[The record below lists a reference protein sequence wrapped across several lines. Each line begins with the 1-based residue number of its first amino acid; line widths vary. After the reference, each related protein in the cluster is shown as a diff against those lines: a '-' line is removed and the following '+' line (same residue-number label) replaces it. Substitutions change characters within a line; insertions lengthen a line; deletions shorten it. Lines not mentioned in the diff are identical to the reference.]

1 MKKNFYLILIILC
14 CSGITFSSCRDGNSK
29 KSTNVRPNSIP
40 GTKSNATIHYA
51 KGFWLEQKENYQV
64 LHIKDPQSQNSTE
77 YTFAL
82 RQRGTQTDIPD
93 NLEIIDLPVKGLIC
107 MTSLQLSNFIR
118 LGATDKVVGISSTRF
133 LNNPTIKQQLSEGK
147 TKKIGIE
154 GNFDPEII
162 MSLAPDII
170 LISPFK
176 QGGYDAMKEVD
187 IPLVPHLGYKEMTPL
202 GQAEWIKFVGLL
214 IGQEQQANKIFSEI
228 EKKYNE
234 LKTLTAKVK
243 HRPVV
248 LSGEIHGGA
257 WYAVGGQSFLAQVF
271 KDAGADYFLKDDP
284 RSGGVN
290 LDFETVYNQ
299 ADSADYWRILNS
311 YPGTYSYEVLKAQDE
326 RYADFKAFKQK
337 GVIYCNM
344 REKAY
349 YENMPMEPELLL
361 SDFIK
366 VFHPDLLPDYQPVYY
381 NLLKD

>member
-1 MKKNFYLILIILC
+1 MRNYFYVFLIAAC
-14 CSGITFSSCRDGNSK
+14 CCTIVSCGNRNSRK
-29 KSTNVRPNSIP
+29 AGRVKANSTTTTMSDN
-40 GTKSNATIHYA
+40 TIRYA
-51 KGFWLEQKENYQV
+51 KGFWLEQKTGYQL
-64 LHIKDPQSQNSTE
+64 LHIKDPQSANSTE

-82 RQRGTQTDIPD
+82 RKRGAKADIPSG
-93 NLEIIDLPVKGLIC
+93 LEIIELPVKGLIC

-133 LNNPTIKQQLSEGK
+133 LNNPAMQQQLAEGK
-147 TKKIGIE
+147 TRKIGIE

-162 MSLAPDII
+162 MNLAPDII

-202 GQAEWIKFVGLL
+202 GQAEWIRFTGLL
-214 IGQEQQANKIFSEI
+214 TGQEEKADEIFAGI
-228 EKKYNE
+228 ESRYNE
-234 LKTLTAKVK
+234 LKALTARVD

-311 YPGTYSYEVLKAQDE
+311 YPGTYSYDALKAQDE
-326 RYADFKAFKQK
+326 RYADFKAFRKK

-349 YENMPMEPELLL
+349 YENMPMEPDKLL

-381 NLLKD
+381 NLLTD

>member
-1 MKKNFYLILIILC
+1 MKPFFCFISVVILC
-14 CSGITFSSCRDGNSK
+14 CGIAFTSCKPRNSK
-29 KSTNVRPNSIP
+29 SKSPDTSASADSVGGIR
-40 GTKSNATIHYA
+40 YA
-51 KGFWLEQKENYQV
+51 KGFRLEQHKDYQL
-64 LHIKDPQSQNSTE
+64 LHIKDPQSENSTE
-77 YTFAL
+77 YVFAL
-82 RQRGTQTDIPD
+82 RQRGTHPAIPAGT
-93 NLEIIDLPVKGLIC
+93 EIIDLPVNGLIC

-133 LNNPTIKQQLSEGK
+133 LSNPTMKQQLADGK
-147 TKKIGIE
+147 TLKIGIE

-214 IGQEQQANKIFSEI
+214 IGQEQKADEIFAGI
-228 EKKYNE
+228 EKRYNE
-234 LKTLTAKVK
+234 LKALTAQVE

-248 LSGEIHGGA
+248 LSGEIHGGT

-311 YPGTYSYEVLKAQDE
+311 FPGTYSYDALKAQDA
-326 RYADFKAFKQK
+326 RYADFKAFRQK

-349 YENMPMEPELLL
+349 YENMPMEPDLLL

-366 VFHPDLLPDYQPVYY
+366 AFHPALLPDYQPVYY

>member
-1 MKKNFYLILIILC
+1 MKNYFYVFLMAVCCCTII
-14 CSGITFSSCRDGNSK
+14 SCGNRDSRKAGNVK
-29 KSTNVRPNSIP
+29 ADSTTT
-40 GTKSNATIHYA
+40 TKSGNDLRYA
-51 KGFWLEQKENYQV
+51 KGFWLEQKTGYQL
-64 LHIKDPQSQNSTE
+64 LHIKDPQSANSTE

-82 RQRGTQTDIPD
+82 RKRGVKADIPSGV
-93 NLEIIDLPVKGLIC
+93 ETIDLPVKGLIC

-118 LGATDKVVGISSTRF
+118 LSATDKVVGISSTRF
-133 LNNPTIKQQLSEGK
+133 LTNPAMQQQLAEGK
-147 TKKIGIE
+147 TRKIGIE

-162 MSLAPDII
+162 MNLAPDII

-202 GQAEWIKFVGLL
+202 GQAEWIKLTGLL
-214 IGQEQQANKIFSEI
+214 TGQEEKAEEIFAAI
-228 EKKYNE
+228 ESRYNE
-234 LKTLTAKVK
+234 LKALTAGVK

-248 LSGEIHGGA
+248 LSGEIHGGT

-284 RSGGVN
+284 HSGGVN

-311 YPGTYSYEVLKAQDE
+311 FPGTYSYEALKAQDE
-326 RYADFKAFKQK
+326 RYADFQAFREK
-337 GVIYCNM
+337 GIIYCNM

-349 YENMPMEPELLL
+349 YENMPMEPEKLL

-366 VFHPDLLPDYQPVYY
+366 VFHPELLPDYQPVYY
-381 NLLKD
+381 NLLTD

>member
-1 MKKNFYLILIILC
+1 MKTLFCYLSIVILC
-14 CSGITFSSCRDGNSK
+14 CGVVFTSCKPRNSK
-29 KSTNVRPNSIP
+29 SKSE
-40 GTKSNATIHYA
+40 GTYVATDTVDGIRYA
-51 KGFWLEQKENYQV
+51 KGFRLEQHKDYQL
-64 LHIKDPQSQNSTE
+64 LHIKDPQSETSTE
-77 YTFAL
+77 YVFAL
-82 RQRGTQTDIPD
+82 RQRGTHPAIPAGT
-93 NLEIIDLPVKGLIC
+93 EIIDIPVKGLIC

-118 LGATDKVVGISSTRF
+118 LGATEKVVGISSTRF
-133 LNNPTIKQQLSEGK
+133 LSNPTMKQQLADGK
-147 TKKIGIE
+147 TMKIGIE

-162 MSLAPDII
+162 MSLAPDMI

-187 IPLVPHLGYKEMTPL
+187 IPLMPHLGYKEMTPL

-214 IGQEQQANKIFSEI
+214 IGQEQKANEIFAGI
-228 EKKYNE
+228 EKRYNE
-234 LKTLTAKVK
+234 LKALTARVE

-248 LSGEIHGGA
+248 LSGEIHGGT

-311 YPGTYSYEVLKAQDE
+311 YPGTYSYDALKAQDA
-326 RYADFKAFKQK
+326 RYADFKAFRQK

-349 YENMPMEPELLL
+349 YENMPMEPDLLL

-366 VFHPDLLPDYQPVYY
+366 AFHPTLLPDYQPVYY